1 LWAAACTFGL
11 ALAGRGGPRLRL
23 AVFSILAVD
32 AAVQFSV
39 PLFSGTRGEARAMDL
54 APVGF
59 LKTNLGLNR
68 FYTLGPIYP
77 NYAAFDQVAGIDHIY
92 APVPRDWVNT
102 IRASLDP
109 HADPV
114 TFNGS
119 YPPPTPGEE
128 TRAEALL
135 HHLAGYEGVGVKYVV
150 TPSGVDPFA
159 ITPATARAMP
169 GMQALPLHAGDSLS
183 THIRAGEYGAGQF
196 SGVGMLVGTYGGSAD
211 GRLRLKI
218 CAGGACAAGSAE
230 LAGVGDNS
238 NARIT
243 LDRALTVRAGDALD
257 VSLTREGGRAP
268 LALWL
273 WRGPEKPDAHLP
285 KSVDVM
291 PGMVLFA
298 SGEGKSIRLAFR
310 SRMADI
316 YELPRPA
323 PYFEAPQCTISDAQR
338 TALQARC
345 DRPAMLTR
353 RELWFPGWTAEVNGQ
368 SVPVSKADIFQAIA
382 LPAGQSTIRFDY
394 APPGVGLAFVAAAF
408 GALMMFVP
416 KAAPV

>member
-1 LWAAACTFGL
+1 
-11 ALAGRGGPRLRL
+11 
-23 AVFSILAVD
+23 
-32 AAVQFSV
+32 
-39 PLFSGTRGEARAMDL
+39 
-54 APVGF
+54 
-59 LKTNLGLNR
+59 
-68 FYTLGPIYP
+68 
-77 NYAAFDQVAGIDHIY
+77 
-92 APVPRDWVNT
+92 
-102 IRASLDP
+102 
-109 HADPV
+109 
-114 TFNGS
+114 
-119 YPPPTPGEE
+119 
-128 TRAEALL
+128 
-135 HHLAGYEGVGVKYVV
+135 
-150 TPSGVDPFA
+150 
-159 ITPATARAMP
+159 
-169 GMQALPLHAGDSLS
+169 
-183 THIRAGEYGAGQF
+183 
-196 SGVGMLVGTYGGSAD
+196 
-211 GRLRLKI
+211 
-218 CAGGACAAGSAE
+218 
-230 LAGVGDNS
+230 VGDNS

-285 KSVDVM
+285 KSVDVPQDVM

-310 SRMADI
+310 SRRADI
-316 YELPRPA
+316 FELPRPA